1 MPVRRLFFRFCFGTI
16 LLATASAG
24 QEANDATFRGGV
36 NVILAPTT
44 VLDHD
49 GNYISGLKST
59 EFRLYDNDKLQQIK
73 VDETFAPISL
83 IVAVQADYKVDAVL
97 PKIRKL
103 GSMLTS
109 LVSGET
115 GEIAVIGFDH
125 RIQNLTNGF
134 TNDPDA
140 VNKALGKLKA
150 GSMNSAMTDAVVEA
164 TRLLNARPK
173 DRRKILLLVAESLDK
188 GSSMHAREALTNLE
202 IANVMVYA
210 LNVSRIYTALTTK
223 PPYPRA
229 DPIPPGGRHVQA
241 GGIETPSETARNM
254 GTQGYGADFAPVLA
268 EIYRGVKGIF
278 VSNPVEIYTRYTGGK
293 EFPFLS
299 QTDLE
304 RAVQKV
310 ASELHNQ
317 YLITYNPNNK
327 AEGGYHKIRVEVARR
342 GLDISTRPGYWL
354 ATQQ

>member
-1 MPVRRLFFRFCFGTI
+1 MPVRRFLSILCCGTI
-16 LLATASAG
+16 LLANSSLAQDAG
-24 QEANDATFRGGV
+24 DATFRGGV

-49 GNYISGLKST
+49 GNYIAGLKST

-83 IVAVQADYKVDAVL
+83 VVAVQADYKVDAVL

-103 GSMLTS
+103 GTMLTN
-109 LVSGET
+109 LVSGEN

-134 TNDPDA
+134 TNDPDV
-140 VNKALGKLKA
+140 VNQALTKLKA
-150 GSMNSAMTDAVVEA
+150 GSMNSAMTDAVVES

-173 DRRKILLLVAESLDK
+173 DRRKVLLLVAESLDK
-188 GSSMHAREALTNLE
+188 GSTMHTREALTNLE

-223 PPYPRA
+223 PPYPRP
-229 DPIPPGGRHVQA
+229 DPIPPGGRHVPA
-241 GGIETPSETARNM
+241 GGIDTPSETSRNL

-278 VSNPVEIYTRYTGGK
+278 VSNPVEVYTRYTGGK
-293 EFPFLS
+293 EIGFVS
-299 QTDLE
+299 QSDLE
-304 RAVQKV
+304 RAVEKV

-327 AEGGYHKIRVEVARR
+327 AEGGYHKIRVDVARR
-342 GLDISTRPGYWL
+342 GLEVSTRPGYWL